1 MKSILCLAEK
11 EDNIHVP
18 CIRRPH
24 FLKYKSNR
32 VRKRRRMSTAQNNN
46 HKFTRLYDSLGHQDL
61 CLEHC
66 TELRKFLV
74 LYTVGFIVSNIIN
87 YN

>member
-32 VRKRRRMSTAQNNN
+32 VRKRREMSTAQNNN
-46 HKFTRLYDSLGHQDL
+46 KFTRLYDSLRHQYL

-66 TELRKFLV
+66 AELRKFPV
-74 LYTVGFIVSNIIN
+74 LCTMDFIPSNIIN